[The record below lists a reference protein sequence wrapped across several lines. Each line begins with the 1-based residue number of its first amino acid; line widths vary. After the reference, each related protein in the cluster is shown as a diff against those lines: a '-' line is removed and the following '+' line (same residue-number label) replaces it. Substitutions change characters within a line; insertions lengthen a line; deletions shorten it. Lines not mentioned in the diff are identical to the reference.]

1 MKEPQITVEIRKPG
15 KSGSIKAYAD
25 VSLSFPDGQ
34 LDLIGFA
41 VIGQPGKSPWVGFP
55 SNHGQNKYFPVVDAK
70 GRLRDQ
76 IINGVLGAFDKW
88 DERQ

>member
-15 KSGSIKAYAD
+15 KPGSIRAFAD
-25 VSLSFPDGQ
+25 VSLSFPDGK

-41 VIGQPGKSPWVGFP
+41 VVGQPGKSPWVAFP
-55 SNHGQNKYFPVVDAK
+55 ANHGQNKYFQVVDAK

-76 IINGVLGAFDKW
+76 IIKNVLGAYEKW
-88 DERQ
+88 KERQ